1 MNFPSSQAAMAISAK
16 ADSYPLLQFHLLTAI
31 LREDLW
37 QQEA

>member
-1 MNFPSSQAAMAISAK
+1 MNIPASKPAIAISAK